1 MGSTTGFFST
11 ERPREALLVR
21 AVVAEG
27 ALEDFDEAAMYGSST
42 TADGA
47 LEDCFAVVA
56 TLDAL
61 EGCFTVLATDGVR
74 DLRGPS
80 YAVGARLEMVL
91 VLRPL
96 LLLREAIYGSTET
109 PRLLLALRS

>member
-1 MGSTTGFFST
+1 MGFTTGFFSTVFST

-27 ALEDFDEAAMYGSST
+27 GLEDFDEAAMYGSST
-42 TADGA
+42 TDG
-47 LEDCFAVVA
+47 A

-61 EGCFTVLATDGVR
+61 EDCFTVLATDGVR
-74 DLRGPS
+74 DLIAPS
-80 YAVGARLEMVL
+80 NAVGARLEML
-91 VLRPL
+91 VLRPR